1 MTICNTKLDRIK
13 AMQTQ
18 EDSETACNYFQRNN
32 NNVVDEE
39 SRKCMVVWCQQA
51 QKALELN
58 PKVVWVA
65 VSLADRYLD
74 SEEGNKIQENRHQ
87 YQLVFITAFYVAV
100 KIHNKNAAKIHHKL
114 EWTAGSLQHAR
125 CHAYGFCEAH
135 FESIIT
141 W

>member
-18 EDSETACNYFQRNN
+18 EDSETACNYFQRSN

-100 KIHNKNAAKIHHKL
+100 TCSKMAC
-114 EWTAGSLQHAR
+114 LQHAR
-125 CHAYGFCEAH
+125 CHAYGFCEAP